1 MCVDTAIKRI
11 VCKTNTDSEFLL
23 IITHMG
29 PLLVCTILLTAV
41 IVSFL
46 PSVTVKFAFI
56 LGSSKHG
63 NARRASVDSN

>member
-11 VCKTNTDSEFLL
+11 VCKTNTDSQFLL
-23 IITHMG
+23 ITHMG

-46 PSVTVKFAFI
+46 PSVTVKLAFI